1 MDGNTGRHARS
12 APFSY
17 SPENENTASVSN
29 EQMNQ
34 TSRRRRMERYQET
47 GRSEA
52 APGRSSA
59 SQGDRVSQGNRM
71 QGEGWRS
78 EAAQGNRTAPQQTA
92 GQQPSAFSGNQ
103 NAYPHRMPGNAPE
116 TTAQRPVM
124 PDSQSYPGR
133 SGVTGQMPQ
142 YNGSQNGY
150 TMPQST
156 GRSGASQGNRI
167 QGAGWKDQ
175 GNNSMPMNRTAPQAP
190 YNGQQQNTAPQA
202 PYNGP
207 RQPRMASNGRPIS
220 EWQKNVPNPPMTI
233 RRDLTEDGEDPLIAS
248 TRSPEVYNR
257 TGKFWG
263 ESDQTGSG
271 TPVNPAMN
279 TGRNTTRNTRA
290 NGEIFPDVASEEEPR
305 VEKTERTKP
314 LLTAGIFIAGLI
326 VIWIIL
332 RFTLFR
338 VGKITVTGTESYTDE
353 YVIQLSGV
361 HIGDNM
367 MALNEDQ
374 IKTGIANEVHLQFAY
389 LEKKVPGEIVI
400 AVKERQPAAYLNYC
414 GITYVTDKSGM
425 VLDENE
431 DPEYH
436 PQGLI
441 EVKGMKI
448 RTSFTTGQNLPLVTE
463 EQGEVFKS
471 LFLELRVIGCNSL
484 IREVDISKTDEVYLL
499 TQDDISVA
507 IGSNINFHAKLR
519 SMMVVREEIIGR
531 GYTGG
536 TIDVTDPEHPIYVPP
551 VL

>member
-34 TSRRRRMERYQET
+34 TSRRRRMERYERSEAAQGATELRQET
-47 GRSEA
+47 GRS
-52 APGRSSA
+52 GA
-59 SQGDRVSQGNRM
+59 S
-71 QGEGWRS
+71 
-78 EAAQGNRTAPQQTA
+78 QGNRTAPQQTA
-92 GQQPSAFSGNQ
+92 GQQPSAFSGSQ
-103 NAYPHRMPGNAPE
+103 NAYSHRMPGNAPE

-133 SGVTGQMPQ
+133 SAVTGQMPQ

-156 GRSGASQGNRI
+156 GRSEAAPGNRI
-167 QGAGWKDQ
+167 QGAGWSSEAAQ
-175 GNNSMPMNRTAPQAP
+175 GDRIQGEGWRSGAAQGDWTAPQAP
-190 YNGQQQNTAPQA
+190 YNGQ
-202 PYNGP
+202 

-220 EWQKNVPNPPMTI
+220 EWQKKVPNPPMTI

-263 ESDQTGSG
+263 ESDQTGSY
-271 TPVNPAMN
+271 TPVNPVMN
-279 TGRNTTRNTRA
+279 TGRNTTRNTRT
-290 NGEIFPDVASEEEPR
+290 NGEIFPDVPPEEEPR
-305 VEKTERTKP
+305 VEKTERMKP
-314 LLTAGIFIAGLI
+314 LVTAGIFIAGLI
-326 VIWIIL
+326 VLWIIL

-338 VGKITVTGTESYTDE
+338 VSKIIVTGTENYTDE
-353 YVIQLSGV
+353 YVIQLSGI
-361 HIGDNM
+361 HTGDNM
-367 MALNEDQ
+367 MTLNEDQ

-425 VLDENE
+425 VLEENE
-431 DPEYH
+431 DPEYR

-463 EQGEVFKS
+463 EQSEVFKS

-507 IGSNINFHAKLR
+507 MGSNINFHAKLR

>member
-1 MDGNTGRHARS
+1 M
-12 APFSY
+12 
-17 SPENENTASVSN
+17 
-29 EQMNQ
+29 
-34 TSRRRRMERYQET
+34 
-47 GRSEA
+47 
-52 APGRSSA
+52 
-59 SQGDRVSQGNRM
+59 
-71 QGEGWRS
+71 
-78 EAAQGNRTAPQQTA
+78 
-92 GQQPSAFSGNQ
+92 
-103 NAYPHRMPGNAPE
+103 
-116 TTAQRPVM
+116 
-124 PDSQSYPGR
+124 
-133 SGVTGQMPQ
+133 TGQMPQ

-156 GRSGASQGNRI
+156 GRNGAAQGDRIQGEGWRNGASQGDRI
-167 QGAGWKDQ
+167 QGEGWRNGVAQ
-175 GNNSMPMNRTAPQAP
+175 GDWTAPQ
-190 YNGQQQNTAPQA
+190 G

-290 NGEIFPDVASEEEPR
+290 NGEIFPDIASEEEPR

-436 PQGLI
+436 PRGLI

-471 LFLELRVIGCNSL
+471 LFLELRVIGCNNL

-507 IGSNINFHAKLR
+507 MGSNINFHAKLR

-536 TIDVTDPEHPIYVPP
+536 TIDVTDPEHPKYVPP

>member
-34 TSRRRRMERYQET
+34 TSRRRRMERYE
-47 GRSEA
+47 RS
-52 APGRSSA
+52 G
-59 SQGDRVSQGNRM
+59 
-71 QGEGWRS
+71 
-78 EAAQGNRTAPQQTA
+78 AAQ
-92 GQQPSAFSGNQ
+92 
-103 NAYPHRMPGNAPE
+103 
-116 TTAQRPVM
+116 
-124 PDSQSYPGR
+124 
-133 SGVTGQMPQ
+133 
-142 YNGSQNGY
+142 
-150 TMPQST
+150 

-167 QGAGWKDQ
+167 QGEGWNGGPQQTAGQ
-175 GNNSMPMNRTAPQAP
+175 QRVYRNAPQTTGQRQNTAQQVSYSGQRQNTAQQFSYNGQRQNTAQHFS
-190 YNGQQQNTAPQA
+190 YNGQQQNTAPQG

-290 NGEIFPDVASEEEPR
+290 NGEIFPDIASEEEPR

-338 VGKITVTGTESYTDE
+338 VGKITVTGTESYTEE

-436 PQGLI
+436 PRGLI

-507 IGSNINFHAKLR
+507 MGSNINFHAKLR